1 MGRPNGKTRRRI
13 LKTGIG
19 VTAAGVLAGCG
30 GSGAEDES
38 EPTEAETTDGSTPSA
53 AETATAGGDGSGS
66 SGDTAYSVEM
76 APVGEVTFDA
86 VPERWATYTPGY
98 ADMGVALGQA
108 EGLLSV
114 GYKPRFYTRY
124 YDELDGVSV
133 DKASLTQLY
142 NDGID
147 KELFYEMD
155 ADVHV
160 VDPNWL
166 SNNFNSLD
174 DSDVEEVGSNVA
186 PFVGNTIFRQTDSWH
201 DYRYYSMYEAFEK
214 VAQLFQ
220 ATDRYEAFVDLREE
234 YVEGRVADKLP
245 PEDER
250 PAVGIVYGAGDEP
263 EEFAPYR
270 LTTAGTA
277 AKHWKDLGVD
287 DAFAGSEVEGLSTT
301 NRTQI
306 DFETLASVDPDALL
320 VRGQEHKTA
329 EEFRDTVLAF
339 MKEHPVA
346 SSLSAVEN
354 DRVFRGGPV
363 YQGPIQNFF
372 LVERGATDLYPDTF
386 SGELFDRGRVA
397 DVVAGEV

>member
-1 MGRPNGKTRRRI
+1 MDRSNGKTRRRV

-30 GSGAEDES
+30 GSDAEDES
-38 EPTEAETTDGSTPSA
+38 ETTQAETTAGSTPSA
-53 AETATAGGDGSGS
+53 AATTTSGGEGGGANGETS
-66 SGDTAYSVEM
+66 YSVEM
-76 APVGEVTFDA
+76 EPVGEVTFES

-98 ADMGVALGQA
+98 ADMGVALGEA
-108 EGLLSV
+108 DGLLSV

-133 DKASLTQLY
+133 DKESLTQLY
-142 NDGID
+142 DDGID
-147 KELFYEMD
+147 KEIFYEMD

-166 SNNFNSLD
+166 SNNFGSLD
-174 DSDVEEVGSNVA
+174 ASDVEEVRSSVA
-186 PFVGNTIFRQTDSWH
+186 PFVGNTIFRQTDDWH
-201 DYRYYSMYEAFEK
+201 DYRYYSMYEAFET

-220 ATDRYEAFVDLREE
+220 ATDRYEAFVDLHEE
-234 YVEGRVADKLP
+234 YIEGRVADQFP
-245 PEDER
+245 SEDER
-250 PAVGIVYGAGDEP
+250 PEVGIVYGAGDQP

-270 LTTAGTA
+270 LETAGTA
-277 AKHWKDLGVD
+277 TKHWKDLGVH

-329 EEFRDTVLAF
+329 EEFRNTVLAF

-346 SSLSAVEN
+346 STLSAVEN

-363 YQGPIQNFF
+363 YQGPIQNLF
-372 LVERGATDLYPDTF
+372 LVERGAKDLYPDTF
-386 SGELFDRGRVA
+386 SGELFDRDRVA
-397 DVVAGEV
+397 DIVNGEI